1 MEKLIDPEN
10 PQPTLATLSMLGA
23 IIQAEQ
29 KRALDEAKEEL
40 ANAIEDTLEEA
51 AAKEICDYCGKPFIF
66 TKILKTDQTRVFG
79 TYQVQAS
86 CDCDVNSELEI
97 DLSEAYHIIALKLYK
112 GDQAHARTLVR
123 AWEQHGL
130 LKK

>member
-1 MEKLIDPEN
+1 MEINTKDP
-10 PQPTLATLSMLGA
+10 LKILSTLSLLGS

-40 ANAIEDTLEEA
+40 ANAIEDTLKEA

-66 TKILKTDQTRVFG
+66 TKTLKTDQTRVFG

-97 DLSEAYHIIALKLYK
+97 DLSEAYHIIALELYK